1 MSTLSLMPKGKCKH
15 DLRMLIC
22 NYISNTHTSSRNFT
36 GKATANYPNGDTY
49 VGDFKDG
56 VSANQH
62 GLRLI
67 L

>member
-1 MSTLSLMPKGKCKH
+1 MPKGKCKQRN
-15 DLRMLIC
+15 LTTLIC
-22 NYISNTHTSSRNFT
+22 HYVSNAHTSSRNFT

-56 VSANQH
+56 VSANQL